1 MADNTV
7 EPAPKKKKYLVKFND
22 AWCSKYKFIRKS
34 RKGEHFAL
42 CTICGSDFSI
52 GRGGQNDISKH
63 NATETHKKYVEAETK
78 QRKLIDFTASSATAN
93 LDQKVTKAEI
103 LFSGF
108 LVEHNLPLA
117 TADHT
122 SKLFKSMFPD
132 SKIANKY
139 SCGRTK
145 TSHILTGAVAKDI
158 VSDLKE
164 ELSSTR
170 WYGLATDGSS
180 DEDDKYLPILA
191 RHIGSKSGLVET
203 SLLDMP
209 DINSGSTA
217 QQMYNSC
224 NEVIEN
230 FSLDWD
236 NCVTYSSDNTNS
248 MVGARN
254 SLLQKIKSS
263 QGEQKIFDVGCPC
276 HLAHL
281 CAGKGA
287 KELSVNVEDFIID
300 IYYHFRRSAK
310 RKQQLRDFM
319 EFNNNE
325 VRKIIKHVSTR
336 WLSLG
341 RCLDRTLKQW
351 DSLESYFLSYFDLDD
366 DPVNRD
372 PHDKPSRETRLVQA
386 FKEPDTK
393 LYAMFIQSVIP
404 IFDSFNTFL
413 QSEEPLIHVLFQSGM
428 RLYRSLLTRFVLPEV
443 IASTDDVLNID
454 LDDPSILKDYENV
467 FIGLMTKQ
475 FARDSDILGTPKYRK
490 FLNEARSFYMKC
502 VKYMQTSMPVFRSK
516 IIKSLTF
523 LLLPERHNAT
533 SDELQEIVQ
542 RFPKVITNTDAL
554 ESEFLEYQATP
565 DDELPAYFD
574 NDGKPFRIDYVW
586 NQISKITVAHTG
598 QPRFQHLAHLAK
610 FLLLIPHSNSFCE
623 SVFSTIRKICSDG
636 RHNLGKD
643 ATLGHASTSV
653 YNATTSIR
661 NNLLGILIPKINIF
675 WKRKLACYEWE
686 PTNKVITTAKS
697 VTYKN
702 LQARRQANDDE

>member
-1 MADNTV
+1 M
-7 EPAPKKKKYLVKFND
+7 
-22 AWCSKYKFIRKS
+22 
-34 RKGEHFAL
+34 
-42 CTICGSDFSI
+42 
-52 GRGGQNDISKH
+52 
-63 NATETHKKYVEAETK
+63 
-78 QRKLIDFTASSATAN
+78 
-93 LDQKVTKAEI
+93 
-103 LFSGF
+103 
-108 LVEHNLPLA
+108 
-117 TADHT
+117 
-122 SKLFKSMFPD
+122 
-132 SKIANKY
+132 
-139 SCGRTK
+139 
-145 TSHILTGAVAKDI
+145 
-158 VSDLKE
+158 
-164 ELSSTR
+164 
-170 WYGLATDGSS
+170 
-180 DEDDKYLPILA
+180 
-191 RHIGSKSGLVET
+191 
-203 SLLDMP
+203 
-209 DINSGSTA
+209 
-217 QQMYNSC
+217 
-224 NEVIEN
+224 
-230 FSLDWD
+230 
-236 NCVTYSSDNTNS
+236 
-248 MVGARN
+248 
-254 SLLQKIKSS
+254 
-263 QGEQKIFDVGCPC
+263 
-276 HLAHL
+276 
-281 CAGKGA
+281 
-287 KELSVNVEDFIID
+287 
-300 IYYHFRRSAK
+300 
-310 RKQQLRDFM
+310 
-319 EFNNNE
+319 
-325 VRKIIKHVSTR
+325 
-336 WLSLG
+336 
-341 RCLDRTLKQW
+341 
-351 DSLESYFLSYFDLDD
+351 
-366 DPVNRD
+366 
-372 PHDKPSRETRLVQA
+372 
-386 FKEPDTK
+386 
-393 LYAMFIQSVIP
+393 
-404 IFDSFNTFL
+404 
-413 QSEEPLIHVLFQSGM
+413 
-428 RLYRSLLTRFVLPEV
+428 LTRFVLPEV

-523 LLLPERHNAT
+523 LRLPERHNAT

>member
-7 EPAPKKKKYLVKFND
+7 EPAPKKKKYFVKFND

-42 CTICGSDFSI
+42 CTIFGSDFSI

-93 LDQKVTKAEI
+93 LDQKVSKVEI

-117 TADHT
+117 TPDHT
-122 SKLFKSMFPD
+122 SKLFESMFPD

-139 SCGRTK
+139 SCGSTK
-145 TSHILTGAVAKDI
+145 TPHILTGAVAKDI

-164 ELSSTR
+164 ELFSTG

-203 SLLDMP
+203 SLLDMQ

-217 QQMYNSC
+217 QQMYSSC

-263 QGEQKIFDVGCPC
+263 QGEQKIFDVGCQR
-276 HLAHL
+276 
-281 CAGKGA
+281 
-287 KELSVNVEDFIID
+287 KEPKKFLSMLRTSLLTFITI
-300 IYYHFRRSAK
+300 FE

-319 EFNNNE
+319 EFNSNE

-372 PHDKPSRETRLVQA
+372 PHDKPSRKTRLVQA

-428 RLYRSLLTRFVLPEV
+428 RLYGSLLTRFVLPEV

-475 FARDSDILGTPKYRK
+475 FARDSDILETPKYRK

-523 LLLPERHNAT
+523 LRLPKRHNAA

-542 RFPKVITNTDAL
+542 RFPKVITNIDAL
-554 ESEFLEYQATP
+554 VSEFLEYQATP

-586 NQISKITVAHTG
+586 YQISKITVAHTG
-598 QPRFQHLAHLAK
+598 QHRFQHLAHLAK
-610 FLLLIPHSNSFCE
+610 FLLLILHSNSFCE

-643 ATLGHASTSV
+643 AILGHASTSV

-661 NNLLGILIPKINIF
+661 SSWYFDTQNEYILEKKTCLL
-675 WKRKLACYEWE
+675 
-686 PTNKVITTAKS
+686 
-697 VTYKN
+697 
-702 LQARRQANDDE
+702 

>member
-1 MADNTV
+1 
-7 EPAPKKKKYLVKFND
+7 
-22 AWCSKYKFIRKS
+22 
-34 RKGEHFAL
+34 
-42 CTICGSDFSI
+42 
-52 GRGGQNDISKH
+52 
-63 NATETHKKYVEAETK
+63 
-78 QRKLIDFTASSATAN
+78 
-93 LDQKVTKAEI
+93 
-103 LFSGF
+103 
-108 LVEHNLPLA
+108 
-117 TADHT
+117 
-122 SKLFKSMFPD
+122 
-132 SKIANKY
+132 
-139 SCGRTK
+139 
-145 TSHILTGAVAKDI
+145 
-158 VSDLKE
+158 
-164 ELSSTR
+164 
-170 WYGLATDGSS
+170 
-180 DEDDKYLPILA
+180 
-191 RHIGSKSGLVET
+191 
-203 SLLDMP
+203 
-209 DINSGSTA
+209 
-217 QQMYNSC
+217 
-224 NEVIEN
+224 
-230 FSLDWD
+230 
-236 NCVTYSSDNTNS
+236 

-490 FLNEARSFYMKC
+490 FLKEARSFYMKC

-523 LLLPERHNAT
+523 LRLPERHNAT

-574 NDGKPFRIDYVW
+574 DDGKPFRIDYVW

-598 QPRFQHLAHLAK
+598 QPRFKHLAHLAK

-697 VTYKN
+697 VSYKN
-702 LQARRQANDDE
+702 LQARRQANDDK